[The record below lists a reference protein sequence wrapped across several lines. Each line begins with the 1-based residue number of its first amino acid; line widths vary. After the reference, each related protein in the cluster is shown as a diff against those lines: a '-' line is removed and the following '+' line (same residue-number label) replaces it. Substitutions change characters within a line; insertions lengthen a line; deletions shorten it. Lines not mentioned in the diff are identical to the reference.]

1 MAEIAERVELTTLMD
16 FYGPLLTDHRREV
29 MRLYCE
35 EDLSLAEIGEQLS
48 ITRQGVSD
56 ALQKAKKQLTDY
68 ETKLGIARRYRKVG
82 EEAGRCLEA
91 LQHIQ
96 AEGESLLQLEKARQA
111 LETIL
116 QIER

>member
-1 MAEIAERVELTTLMD
+1 MAEIEARVELTTLMD

-29 MRLYCE
+29 VRLYCE
-35 EDLSLAEIGEQLS
+35 EDLSLAEIAEQLS

-56 ALQKAKKQLTDY
+56 ALQKARKQLADY
-68 ETKLGIARRYRKVG
+68 EAKLGLAERYRRVG
-82 EEAGRCLEA
+82 DEAERCLEA
-91 LQHIQ
+91 LKHIQ
-96 AEGESLLQLEKARQA
+96 AGEESRPRLEEARQA